1 MLRQKIQQ
9 DTINAM
15 KTQDKQKLEVLRYLS
30 SQIKDE
36 EIKGGRKELTDEQIV
51 KLIASQIK
59 KLKESLAAFEKGQR
73 EDLVK
78 KTKFE
83 IETLSVYLPAQLPVQ
98 DLEKEVDKII
108 AANKNLP
115 VGALIGISVKALAGK
130 ADNATI
136 AQLVQQ
142 KLSK

>member
-1 MLRQKIQQ
+1 MLRTKIQQ
-9 DTINAM
+9 DTIAAM
-15 KTQDKQKLEVLRYLS
+15 KAQNKAKLEVLRYLS

-36 EIKGGRKELTDEQIV
+36 EINQGRKELTDEQII
-51 KLIASQIK
+51 KLINGHIK
-59 KLKESLAAFEKGQR
+59 KLKETLEACEKSGRQ
-73 EDLVK
+73 DLVQ

-83 IETLSVYLPAQLPVQ
+83 IETLSVYLPKQLSEKE
-98 DLEKEVDKII
+98 LEKEIDKII
-108 AANKNLP
+108 TANKNLP
-115 VGALIGISVKALAGK
+115 QGALIGLCVKTLAGK